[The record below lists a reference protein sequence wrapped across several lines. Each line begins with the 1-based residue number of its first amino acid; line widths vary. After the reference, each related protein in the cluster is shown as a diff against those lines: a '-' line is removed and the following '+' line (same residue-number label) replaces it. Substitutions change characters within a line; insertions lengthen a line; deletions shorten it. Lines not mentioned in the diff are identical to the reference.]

1 MTRSEATGSY
11 TFAPLPAGQSG
22 APVAPVDRAW
32 LRMDEPSNRMHIHG
46 VLVLDGEA
54 DRDAV
59 LDALRDRLLRVP
71 RFHHRIA
78 RDDGRLVWTE
88 DEQFDIH
95 RHVVDET
102 LPDPGGDLELAQALE
117 PALHLP
123 FDPLHPLWE
132 ARLIHGYEGGTVVF
146 IRLHHVIGDGVAL
159 MVVLLALTDFV
170 LPSGEA
176 GEGAGA
182 REASASNPF
191 FDLLTATSR
200 GVERA
205 ISAAEQLMPETLRLM
220 RAPNQAL
227 KRLNPLV
234 RGLGQTAALGR
245 LAGRR
250 PDPKTPFKGPL
261 GVEKRVAWTR
271 TVPLADVKAIGA
283 ATGATVNDVLNNAM
297 AGGLRRYLT
306 RFGEPDE
313 SLAFRCAM
321 PVSLRPL
328 EAISDLGNRFG
339 LIFLP
344 LPVGIADSEL
354 RLARIRENSARLRRS
369 AEPMVVLKV
378 LDAMGRLPRVAHG
391 ALLKL
396 FGSKAT
402 AVFTNVP
409 GPHQRLS
416 FAGHKVRD
424 IFFWVPQAGR
434 LGLGVSIFS
443 YAGGARMGV
452 GTDAG
457 LIPDPE
463 RIVDGFHAE
472 MDALMRLT

>member
-1 MTRSEATGSY
+1 
-11 TFAPLPAGQSG
+11 
-22 APVAPVDRAW
+22 
-32 LRMDEPSNRMHIHG
+32 MDEPSNRMHIHG
-46 VLVLDGEA
+46 VLILDGEA
-54 DRDAV
+54 DRSAV
-59 LDALRDRLLRVP
+59 VDALADRLLRVP

-78 RDDGRLVWTE
+78 RDDGQLVWTE
-88 DEQFDIH
+88 DERFELRH
-95 RHVVDET
+95 HVVDET
-102 LPDPGGDLELAQALE
+102 LPEPGGDLQLAQALE
-117 PALHLP
+117 PLLHQP

-159 MVVLLALTDFV
+159 MVVLLALTDFA
-170 LPSGEA
+170 LPGV
-176 GEGAGA
+176 GGQEGFE
-182 REASASNPF
+182 RETADSNPF
-191 FDLLTATSR
+191 FDLLTATTR

-220 RAPNQAL
+220 RAPNEAL

-261 GVEKRVAWTR
+261 GIEKRVAWTQ
-271 TVPLADVKAIGA
+271 TVPLTDVKAIGA

-297 AGGLRRYLT
+297 AGGLRRYLK

-313 SLAFRCAM
+313 SLTFRCAM

-328 EAISDLGNRFG
+328 DAISELGNRFG

-378 LDAMGRLPRVAHG
+378 LAAMGRLPRVAHG

-409 GPHQRLS
+409 GPRQRLS

-472 MDALMRLT
+472 MDALMRLA

>member
-1 MTRSEATGSY
+1 MTEPEASGPY
-11 TFAPLPAGQSG
+11 IFAPLPAGQSG
-22 APVAPVDRAW
+22 TPVAPVDRAW
-32 LRMDEPSNRMHIHG
+32 LRMDEPANRMHIHG

-54 DRDAV
+54 ERNELLA
-59 LDALRDRLLRVP
+59 ALSRRLLRVP

-78 RDDGRLVWTE
+78 RQSGRLVWTE
-88 DEQFDIH
+88 DERFDIN
-95 RHVVDET
+95 RHVIDET
-102 LPDPGGDLELAQALE
+102 LAEPGGDLELAGALE
-117 PALHLP
+117 RHLHEP

-132 ARLIHGYEGGTVVF
+132 ARLIHGYREGTVVF

-170 LPSGEA
+170 LPGEEAEGHGAA
-176 GEGAGA
+176 GES
-182 REASASNPF
+182 SASNPF
-191 FDLLTATSR
+191 FDLLTATTR

-205 ISAAEQLMPETLRLM
+205 VTVAEQLMPETLRLM
-220 RAPNQAL
+220 RAPDEAL
-227 KRLNPLV
+227 KRLHPLL

-250 PDPKTPFKGPL
+250 PDPRTPFKGPL

-271 TVPLADVKAIGA
+271 EVPLADVKAIGA

-313 SLAFRCAM
+313 SLSFRCAM

-328 EAISDLGNRFG
+328 EAMSELGNRFG

-354 RLARIRENSARLRRS
+354 RLSRIRENSARLRRS

-378 LDAMGRLPRVAHG
+378 LEAMGRLPRVAHG

-409 GPHQRLS
+409 GPRQRLS

-443 YAGGARMGV
+443 YGGSARMGV

-472 MDALMRLT
+472 MDALMRLK